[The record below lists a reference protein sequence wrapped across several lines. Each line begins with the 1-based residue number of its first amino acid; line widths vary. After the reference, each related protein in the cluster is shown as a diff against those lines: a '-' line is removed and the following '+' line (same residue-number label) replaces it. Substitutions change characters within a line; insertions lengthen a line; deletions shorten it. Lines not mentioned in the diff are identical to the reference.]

1 MSANET
7 GDSISVLELDH
18 TYEGP
23 YALIGQTAE
32 GFPMFESSQKLDT
45 AVLAE
50 GLSPALEVNSVRWT
64 VGPGGKITGNAQ
76 FVAVD
81 TYDFIT
87 ATLEGETP
95 EPPAG
100 QDYRDA
106 FVVVTFVGGSRKY
119 QRAGG
124 TANVTAKLYDSG
136 ISRGTIAGAVRFAQA
151 G

>member
-1 MSANET
+1 MGVQESNDDV
-7 GDSISVLELDH
+7 GVLELDH

-23 YALIGQTAE
+23 FALVGQTPE

-45 AVLAE
+45 SILAE
-50 GLSPALEVNSVRWT
+50 GLSPTLEINSVRWS
-64 VGPGGKITGNAQ
+64 VGPGGRITGNAQ

-100 QDYRDA
+100 RGYRDA
-106 FVVVTFVGGSRKY
+106 FVAVTFVGGSRKY
-119 QRAGG
+119 QHAGG
-124 TANVTAKLYDSG
+124 TANVTAKLFDSG
-136 ISRGTIAGAVRFAQA
+136 ISRGTIVGAVRLVGA